1 MSRLSE
7 QAQTGTE
14 NRNMIGE
21 KSRRTKRGKLDEGE
35 ETEERKKPGCF
46 AAEVDVDGPTR
57 PSAYI
62 LRPTVPC

>member
-46 AAEVDVDGPTR
+46 AAEVDVAVRLDR
-57 PSAYI
+57 LAYI
-62 LRPTVPC
+62 PRPTVPC